1 MSNKALAGVVTSPM
15 NIELQEIDIPEI
27 SADSAL
33 LKVEAS
39 SICGSDWP
47 LFARRPLPP
56 YIIGH
61 ENAGHIV
68 KIGAEAQKRWGV
80 KEGDRVA
87 LEEYIPCGVCAF
99 CRSGNF
105 RDCRATD
112 SKFDDSLRYG
122 KVPVAV
128 KPGLWGGYSQYL
140 YVSPNAVLH
149 KVPAH
154 IPAQVSALHLTL
166 GNGVQWALFDGKAGI
181 GQTVVIQGPG
191 RQGLTCAMAAKA
203 AGAARVIITGLAND
217 RARLDFA
224 LRIGADY
231 AIDVEADNV
240 VERVKELTG
249 GDMADLVIDVA
260 SGGADTIATAVKLAR
275 KRGTVL
281 IAAAKHKLAEGFDT
295 DAIISKH
302 LTLKGV
308 RGHSYHAVEL
318 AIDVMAQNK
327 YPLVDMCTHDFNLHQ
342 LEEALRTGGR
352 QTNLDAIQG
361 TVLPWS

>member
-1 MSNKALAGVVTSPM
+1 MINKSLAGVVVSPGR
-15 NIELQEIDIPEI
+15 IELQEIDIPDI
-27 SADSAL
+27 PADAAL

-47 LFARRPLPP
+47 LFANRKLAP

-61 ENAGHIV
+61 ENAGYIAQ
-68 KIGAEAQKRWGV
+68 IGSEAAKRWGV

-87 LEEYIPCGVCAF
+87 LEEYIPCGVCPF

-140 YVSPNAVLH
+140 YISPNAVLH
-149 KVPAH
+149 KLPSR

-166 GNGVQWALFDGKAGI
+166 GNGVQWSHFDGKAGI
-181 GQTVVIQGPG
+181 GQVVVIQGPG
-191 RQGLTCAMAAKA
+191 RQGLTCAMAAKT
-203 AGAARVIITGLAND
+203 AGASKVILTGLASD

-224 LRIGADY
+224 LRIGADHV
-231 AIDVEADNV
+231 IDVEAENV
-240 VERVKELTG
+240 EDKVKELTG

-260 SGGADTIATAVKLAR
+260 SGGAETISTAIRLAR
-275 KRGTVL
+275 KRGTVV
-281 IAAAKHKLAEGFDT
+281 IAAAKHKLAAGFDT
-295 DAIISKH
+295 DAIIAKH
-302 LTLKGV
+302 LTVKGV

-318 AIDVMAQNK
+318 AIDVMASNK
-327 YPLVDMCTHDFNLHQ
+327 YPLLEMCTHDFNLHQ
-342 LEEALRTGGR
+342 LEEALKTGGR
-352 QTNLDAIQG
+352 QVNLDAIQG
-361 TVLPWS
+361 TVLPWK